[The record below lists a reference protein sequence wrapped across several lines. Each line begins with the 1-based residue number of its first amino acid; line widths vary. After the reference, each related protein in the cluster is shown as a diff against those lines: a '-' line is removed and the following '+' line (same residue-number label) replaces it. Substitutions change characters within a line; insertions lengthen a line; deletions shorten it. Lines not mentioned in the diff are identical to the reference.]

1 MKDLKFEVVRGES
14 IYSSDIEAIYHQNDK
29 AHGGIFYDRCIIKDI
44 NKLARDYRKNIYI
57 ICAIKDGKVVGFAQ
71 LTDAY
76 VPNSLYIAIL
86 AVEKEHR
93 MQGIGKAII
102 EYALHHSVGHSSVSL
117 EAFTSNEK
125 AMKLYSSLGFEK
137 VLSYTIEG
145 SAFENEEQNFFRVS
159 VEKIL
164 DNEQME
170 YTQENKT
177 LDSVMP
183 ELRFPNEKAIN
194 EACIIYEE
202 EPFSSR

>member
-1 MKDLKFEVVRGES
+1 
-14 IYSSDIEAIYHQNDK
+14 
-29 AHGGIFYDRCIIKDI
+29 
-44 NKLARDYRKNIYI
+44 
-57 ICAIKDGKVVGFAQ
+57 
-71 LTDAY
+71 
-76 VPNSLYIAIL
+76 
-86 AVEKEHR
+86 
-93 MQGIGKAII
+93 
-102 EYALHHSVGHSSVSL
+102 
-117 EAFTSNEK
+117 
-125 AMKLYSSLGFEK
+125 MKLYSSLGFEK

-164 DNEQME
+164 DNELME

-183 ELRFPNEKAIN
+183 ELRFPSEKAIN